1 MDQTSQNPAVADGK
15 KKEKTPMTP
24 FDVLEAFILALVA
37 VILVFTSVCRITIV
51 YGESMESTLYAGDAL
66 VVSRAHYTP
75 KNGDIVVIHQPTPAH
90 PEPLIKRVIAV
101 GGQTIDI
108 DFNTWTVTVDG
119 QVIEEDY
126 MLLKTDRRITSDYTY
141 PMEIPEGYVF
151 VMGDNRN
158 HSADSRSINVGLI
171 DERSI
176 LGRVILRIAP
186 LDRFGSV
193 K

>member
-1 MDQTSQNPAVADGK
+1 
-15 KKEKTPMTP
+15 
-24 FDVLEAFILALVA
+24 
-37 VILVFTSVCRITIV
+37 
-51 YGESMESTLYAGDAL
+51 MENTLYGGEAL
-66 VVSRAHYTP
+66 LVSRLPYTP
-75 KNGDIVVIHQPTPAH
+75 KNGDVVVIHQPTPYH

-141 PMEIPEGYVF
+141 PMEITEGYVF

-158 HSADSRSINVGLI
+158 HSADSRSMEVGLI
-171 DERSI
+171 DVRSF
-176 LGRVILRIAP
+176 LGPVILRIAP
-186 LDRFGSV
+186 LDRFGPV
-193 K
+193 Q